1 MAAENPVKEYGPIVL
16 AGIAMIVVF
25 NAIGKAVNAVAEG
38 LGIKESEQQKKLS
51 EGYVDSLKVEKS
63 RLSYPMG
70 DYMGM
75 AASMLKAM
83 EGVGTNGYE
92 VMRILNMLKT
102 QDDWIQL
109 QKSFGT
115 PDGLDLKTW
124 FTTETLLKVKY
135 ADEIQKKLA
144 ALGVKKWQVYANN
157 TIKTIKTVTAFD
169 YNEVVKGKRV
179 PIQDITNGAYM
190 GMWYGKKITI
200 QYPNAKPKPTSITF
214 IAYVGADGKMRCA
227 MLSQVKTKQV

>member
-38 LGIKESEQQKKLS
+38 LGIKESDQQKKLS
-51 EGYVDSLKVEKS
+51 EAYVDSIKVDKA
-63 RLSYPMG
+63 RLSYPIG

-75 AASMLKAM
+75 AASILKAM
-83 EGVGTNGYE
+83 EGVGTNGAE

-102 QDDWIQL
+102 QDDWLQL

-115 PDGLDLKTW
+115 ADGLDLKTW

-135 ADEIQKKLA
+135 SEAIQKKLKE
-144 ALGVKKWQVYANN
+144 LGVKKYQVTANN
-157 TIKTIKTVTAFD
+157 TMKTIKTVTAYD
-169 YNEVVKGKRV
+169 YNAAIKGKMV
-179 PIQDITNGAYM
+179 PIQNITNGTYM
-190 GMWYGKKITI
+190 GLWYGKKVII
-200 QYPNAKPKPTSITF
+200 QYTNTKPATSVTL
-214 IAYVGADGKMRCA
+214 IAYVGGDGKMRCA
-227 MLSQVKTKQV
+227 LLSQVKTKQV